1 MIGNAYPLASN
12 ASIFCSALALRRG
25 SVHRLGRIFY
35 GLLHLSERSRTIEVR
50 VTTLSAQNT
59 RKISRPKLLG
69 SVYLIGS
76 FQAFYLGIIICFFA
90 SNASI
95 SGLMGNGTPRL
106 MSAEETPS
114 CSYRRRG
121 SLMKCVNSSV
131 MGNGRRRHSSLRA
144 PMNKQGACVCKHLA
158 K

>member
-1 MIGNAYPLASN
+1 MHSALLLRSKHGDFCAVSSRLFYPLASN

-76 FQAFYLGIIICFFA
+76 FQAFYLGIIIHFA
-90 SNASI
+90 SNASLD
-95 SGLMGNGTPRL
+95 SDG
-106 MSAEETPS
+106 
-114 CSYRRRG
+114 
-121 SLMKCVNSSV
+121 
-131 MGNGRRRHSSLRA
+131 
-144 PMNKQGACVCKHLA
+144 
-158 K
+158 